1 MRSNEGQ
8 VLDFASMQQGQLWLN
23 NQGVM
28 QSAQQDAIRT
38 GDVSQISIENSGTIS
53 SQGLGRR
60 GIDITGNGGERVI
73 AINNSANGSISSEND
88 SIRVNY
94 NLTAGSL
101 VLNNAG
107 TIAST
112 GLGDNAGQAIDFNS
126 VTGSGVQAIIQNAAG
141 GVIKSADADAVRPG
155 GNGILTNAGI
165 IQAGGAG
172 LVDGANSTSAD
183 GIDFQEYAG
192 TVLNQSGGV
201 IEAARHEITGSG
213 FIDVINEAG
222 AEIVGR
228 NGSGINL
235 DGNGRVVNYGIIS
248 GQYNSQLAEGD
259 GDGVDIDFIG
269 DIENFGRIEG
279 IGAAGIKNGDPN
291 RADGIAMG
299 GGRIIN
305 HGGATIYSS
314 DRGILV
320 DNSDGGAAFSA
331 TYIANSGTIDAQNE
345 GGSFGSVN
353 QFQQW
358 QVQQGS
364 WQMAADLLLA
374 SEHSMQITS
383 DAQLQVQGNAMLE
396 GELLINLFSN
406 SLLPLFDVEQEL
418 LFGEQF
424 MLTLDLNNNL
434 VQPGNSWQLFS
445 ASSLINFD
453 SSKLSIIGLA
463 QLPAYELFSNWDNS
477 RYQVSFR
484 FLPNAD
490 VSAPASLALLGVG
503 MLGLRLNR
511 RRTKVF
517 V

>member
-192 TVLNQSGGV
+192 TVLNQSGGGSNLLLL
-201 IEAARHEITGSG
+201 TG
-213 FIDVINEAG
+213 
-222 AEIVGR
+222 
-228 NGSGINL
+228 
-235 DGNGRVVNYGIIS
+235 
-248 GQYNSQLAEGD
+248 
-259 GDGVDIDFIG
+259 
-269 DIENFGRIEG
+269 
-279 IGAAGIKNGDPN
+279 
-291 RADGIAMG
+291 
-299 GGRIIN
+299 
-305 HGGATIYSS
+305 T
-314 DRGILV
+314 
-320 DNSDGGAAFSA
+320 
-331 TYIANSGTIDAQNE
+331 E

-358 QVQQGS
+358 QVQQGN

-374 SEHSMQITS
+374 SDHSMQITS